1 MISDIET
8 IIESFGKGEMIILI
22 DDEDREN
29 EGDLVVAADH
39 LSPEH
44 INFMIKEGRGLVCAP
59 ISKDIAKKISLQL
72 MDGVTNET
80 HTQYTASIDLK
91 SVEVTTGISANDR
104 FLTIKKLTEPSS
116 SREDFNVPGH
126 VFPLQAMEGGVLRR
140 AGHTEGAI
148 DLCKENNLNSV
159 AVVCEII
166 NDEGKMARF
175 DELVEFSK
183 KHNVKIGTIKDL
195 IEYRLKNTELVKK
208 IAESKLPTEYGEF
221 TAHVYL
227 SLVDNNEHIALT
239 MGKIDPSNETMVR
252 VHSECLTGDVLLST
266 KCDCGSQLSLAMK
279 TISDNKNGI
288 LLYIKGHEG
297 RGIGLG
303 NKIKAYSLQDNGE
316 DTVEAN
322 IKLGFPPD
330 LRDYGTGAQIL
341 RQLNVTKMNLLT
353 NNPSKRAGL
362 EGFGLEITKRTPLVG
377 KKTKDNQAYIVTKK
391 TKMGHLFEE
400 SDD

>member
-91 SVEVTTGISANDR
+91 SAEVTTGISANDR

-195 IEYRLKNTELVKK
+195 IEY
-208 IAESKLPTEYGEF
+208 
-221 TAHVYL
+221 
-227 SLVDNNEHIALT
+227 
-239 MGKIDPSNETMVR
+239 GKPI
-252 VHSECLTGDVLLST
+252 
-266 KCDCGSQLSLAMK
+266 
-279 TISDNKNGI
+279 
-288 LLYIKGHEG
+288 
-297 RGIGLG
+297 
-303 NKIKAYSLQDNGE
+303 
-316 DTVEAN
+316 
-322 IKLGFPPD
+322 
-330 LRDYGTGAQIL
+330 
-341 RQLNVTKMNLLT
+341 
-353 NNPSKRAGL
+353 
-362 EGFGLEITKRTPLVG
+362 
-377 KKTKDNQAYIVTKK
+377 
-391 TKMGHLFEE
+391 
-400 SDD
+400 